1 MIKENLALV
10 ILLVVIFLPE
20 IQYLFDVFLEL
31 QVWCQVNH
39 SNNRSCNQKRG
50 HGCPTDFVLDFQN
63 TLVSSNTQFERT
75 VIKFYT
81 TKTCH
86 MWTYK

>member
-31 QVWCQVNH
+31 QV
-39 SNNRSCNQKRG
+39 
-50 HGCPTDFVLDFQN
+50 
-63 TLVSSNTQFERT
+63 
-75 VIKFYT
+75 
-81 TKTCH
+81 
-86 MWTYK
+86 